1 MKIQCG
7 KNSVNRKFSAW
18 KIHTHENLVNR
29 KFSASADISKSQKYV
44 FSDTEGTGLTGENIA
59 DFLKKTKMLTGKN
72 VESKNVDRKK

>member
-44 FSDTEGTGLTGENIA
+44 FSDTEGTGFFEGIKTL
-59 DFLKKTKMLTGKN
+59 KTKM
-72 VESKNVDRKK
+72 KKYQ